1 MWKLTGKVE
10 DRSEPISEAF
20 FSNFK
25 NRGILSEAASKTGKL
40 YPVYIILF
48 SNDTKFG
55 KLIRLATGSEY
66 SHAVVSLDSTMN
78 NMYSFSDIPY
88 NEAKFFCAGFVRES
102 IWSPEYEL
110 NRHFRVL
117 VTFVDKTGYDK
128 MQKKIDYF
136 IEHYKD
142 YDYNDIGL
150 IQYYFNFKNTKK
162 HDETKKMKWFCSE
175 FTAKIINS
183 SGEVEGFD
191 DVLQSPEDLL
201 TASPNVIDLGKF
213 TIPEFKEKDLIA
225 KTKAAEKE
233 FRKHSTLPKDV
244 ITEDADE
251 FRYEAIDEA
260 ALADLFKKNKAKKKE
275 KKFDEREVQQY
286 TYNIDWKKL
295 YDEFVKLF
303 PKNNPKIR
311 FDLFNVFV
319 RDYFVPFK
327 VSATNMTE
335 KYIEE
340 MRKVHKY
347 VKNGIIK
354 LIDAISAT
362 IFYEDDRKKEGAV
375 VWPENNAKS
384 ITEAGIFS
392 IFKNDKQN
400 TEKLNNKLFIVADEM
415 IAEEENNLRR
425 LATKSI
431 ARLDKYTQSLCIMDN
446 NFESEEFDSKFYFVY
461 IKILFE
467 PDRPYSE
474 YLNTVN
480 TNTDRLVKMLKQGL
494 PQGWNIEEYRD
505 EAANQI
511 HVILPTD
518 EIYRR
523 ANTFSN
529 ANPSKLYLKDLSGTE
544 LSKAHKNIFDKA
556 DEYIQQYGYQK
567 YCKMKKNR
575 YNQIVITFDKNKH
588 KSDMA
593 KYQNLSGDD
602 MYKFYS
608 KYKTPDAFE
617 SLDVMF
623 KNAGYG
629 AYYTNG
635 RYESSVTI
643 VSVPSSVI

>member
-1 MWKLTGKVE
+1 MWRLTGKVE

-20 FSNFK
+20 FNNFK
-25 NRGILSEAASKTGKL
+25 YRRNLSEATTKTGKL
-40 YPVYIILF
+40 YPVYIVLF

-142 YDYNDIGL
+142 YDYNDVGL

-251 FRYEAIDEA
+251 IRYEAIDEA

-275 KKFDEREVQQY
+275 KKFNERDVQQY

-354 LIDAISAT
+354 LIDAVSAT
-362 IFYEDDRKKEGAV
+362 IFYEDDKKKEGAV
-375 VWPENNAKS
+375 VWPENKS
-384 ITEAGIFS
+384 
-392 IFKNDKQN
+392 
-400 TEKLNNKLFIVADEM
+400 
-415 IAEEENNLRR
+415 R
-425 LATKSI
+425 
-431 ARLDKYTQSLCIMDN
+431 
-446 NFESEEFDSKFYFVY
+446 
-461 IKILFE
+461 
-467 PDRPYSE
+467 
-474 YLNTVN
+474 
-480 TNTDRLVKMLKQGL
+480 
-494 PQGWNIEEYRD
+494 
-505 EAANQI
+505 
-511 HVILPTD
+511 
-518 EIYRR
+518 
-523 ANTFSN
+523 
-529 ANPSKLYLKDLSGTE
+529 
-544 LSKAHKNIFDKA
+544 
-556 DEYIQQYGYQK
+556 
-567 YCKMKKNR
+567 
-575 YNQIVITFDKNKH
+575 
-588 KSDMA
+588 
-593 KYQNLSGDD
+593 
-602 MYKFYS
+602 
-608 KYKTPDAFE
+608 
-617 SLDVMF
+617 
-623 KNAGYG
+623 
-629 AYYTNG
+629 
-635 RYESSVTI
+635 
-643 VSVPSSVI
+643 

>member
-1 MWKLTGKVE
+1 MWRLTGKVE

-20 FSNFK
+20 FNNFK
-25 NRGILSEAASKTGKL
+25 HRRNLSEATTKTGKL
-40 YPVYIILF
+40 YPVYIVLF

-142 YDYNDIGL
+142 YDYNDVGL

-183 SGEVEGFD
+183 SEQVEGFD

-251 FRYEAIDEA
+251 IRYEAIDEA

-275 KKFDEREVQQY
+275 KKFNERDVQQY

-354 LIDAISAT
+354 LIDAVSAT
-362 IFYEDDRKKEGAV
+362 IFYEDDKKKEGAV
-375 VWPENNAKS
+375 VWPDNKLTESYNDIADDFNIDDL
-384 ITEAGIFS
+384 ITESIKDIDWKEVHNAGVRGAKYGAGGDVKI
-392 IFKNDKQN
+392 IKNN
-400 TEKLNNKLFIVADEM
+400 PVVN
-415 IAEEENNLRR
+415 
-425 LATKSI
+425 
-431 ARLDKYTQSLCIMDN
+431 
-446 NFESEEFDSKFYFVY
+446 Y
-461 IKILFE
+461 IKILLLADQDKLQKNEAVSDKLKSSAEKWIKGFTNSSFKN
-467 PDRPYSE
+467 PVIVDKTFE
-474 YLNTVN
+474 YLKELIECVKKGMPQYEKDNKTTISGSLMVSGEKLNTTFQINAICKNLYKRKVN
-480 TNTDRLVKMLKQGL
+480 WK
-494 PQGWNIEEYRD
+494 
-505 EAANQI
+505 
-511 HVILPTD
+511 
-518 EIYRR
+518 
-523 ANTFSN
+523 
-529 ANPSKLYLKDLSGTE
+529 
-544 LSKAHKNIFDKA
+544 KAVADADK
-556 DEYIQQYGYQK
+556 
-567 YCKMKKNR
+567 R
-575 YNQIVITFDKNKH
+575 YNECKR
-588 KSDMA
+588 
-593 KYQNLSGDD
+593 
-602 MYKFYS
+602 
-608 KYKTPDAFE
+608 
-617 SLDVMF
+617 
-623 KNAGYG
+623 
-629 AYYTNG
+629 YYN
-635 RYESSVTI
+635 SI
-643 VSVPSSVI
+643 KK

>member
-1 MWKLTGKVE
+1 MWRLTGKVE
-10 DRSEPISEAF
+10 DRTEPLSESF
-20 FSNFK
+20 FNNFK
-25 NRGILSEAASKTGKL
+25 YRRNLSEAAVKTGKL
-40 YPVYIILF
+40 YPVYIVLF

-142 YDYNDIGL
+142 YDYNDVGL

-183 SGEVEGFD
+183 SEQVEGFD

-251 FRYEAIDEA
+251 IRYEAIDEA

-275 KKFDEREVQQY
+275 KKFNERDVQQY

-303 PKNNPKIR
+303 PKNNPKMR

-354 LIDAISAT
+354 LIDAVSAT
-362 IFYEDDRKKEGAV
+362 IFYEDDKKKEGAV
-375 VWPENNAKS
+375 VWPDSKLKDKTLTESVLNEGFFTGFAKNN
-384 ITEAGIFS
+384 
-392 IFKNDKQN
+392 KQN
-400 TEKLNNKLFIVADEM
+400 QKDATREYNSEDENKVKELYGLTASPTTKEYKNENALISDIENDCKTWINKMFQSNEYKKCVNEYKKNEEKTKKEYENQNK
-415 IAEEENNLRR
+415 
-425 LATKSI
+425 T
-431 ARLDKYTQSLCIMDN
+431 Y
-446 NFESEEFDSKFYFVY
+446 
-461 IKILFE
+461 
-467 PDRPYSE
+467 YSE
-474 YLNTVN
+474 WPKSMEINP
-480 TNTDRLVKMLKQGL
+480 TNFKKMLSVKCKYVKDYKAIEIFEG
-494 PQGWNIEEYRD
+494 PQFIRSAVYFCD
-505 EAANQI
+505 HLA
-511 HVILPTD
+511 ILV
-518 EIYRR
+518 E
-523 ANTFSN
+523 
-529 ANPSKLYLKDLSGTE
+529 
-544 LSKAHKNIFDKA
+544 
-556 DEYIQQYGYQK
+556 
-567 YCKMKKNR
+567 
-575 YNQIVITFDKNKH
+575 
-588 KSDMA
+588 A
-593 KYQNLSGDD
+593 KYFNWIKGVNFGDGD
-602 MYKFYS
+602 EGCVY
-608 KYKTPDAFE
+608 FE
-617 SLDVMF
+617 VR
-623 KNAGYG
+623 
-629 AYYTNG
+629 TNKDG
-635 RYESSVTI
+635 TLAPI
-643 VSVPSSVI
+643 NM